1 MSHVRRKPAKRPVR
15 TVKKKTKR
23 NWTSLLIL
31 LLILFSGIIGIVFM
45 VTFT

>member
-1 MSHVRRKPAKRPVR
+1 MSHVRRKPAKRPIR
-15 TVKKKTKR
+15 TIKKKPKR

-31 LLILFSGIIGIVFM
+31 ILILFSGIIGIIFL